1 MNRKLTRRDLFKVMG
16 AGAGAA
22 ALTSCAPKKEEA
34 PSGGKKYEGVTIRML
49 SQGGA
54 GYETAV
60 TQYGKDFEDLTGCKV
75 EFDWAP
81 WENLMPKIQADLAS
95 GSPQLDIFCN
105 DREFQ
110 YTIWPEL
117 LPLDDLIKKYN
128 YDMEGFLEPTY
139 KFGTGVAGQTARF
152 GLPVAPN
159 VSVIFYRT
167 DLIKEF
173 PTTWADYDKL
183 LIDMKDKTGKP
194 PLGFAGVAAQ
204 LVKAFWARYWATGQP
219 NISSDWEVL
228 VNNETGVKSATLL
241 YDFFKKYTPQGM
253 LAWDNPDGCNAF
265 LAGDIVV
272 LESWPGFCLTGF
284 EGEGSEVKGKWS
296 MARYPEGGSGNY
308 VEHNMVILKKSKNHD
323 AAFEFIAYC
332 TDPERSK
339 RSQLEYQ
346 VTPARATV
354 FDDAD
359 VKKDSPWLPAYLQ
372 VMNAGLVPFFGIPY
386 WLEMFIGLAEGLST
400 ILAETA
406 TPKEALDDVAAKWE
420 KLIKDDPLDFDYQE
434 LPSADR

>member
-1 MNRKLTRRDLFKVMG
+1 MSTKVSRRDLFKYIGMG
-16 AGAGAA
+16 AGVA
-22 ALTSCAPKKEEA
+22 ALGGCAPKQEA
-34 PSGGKKYEGVTIRML
+34 PAATGGKKYAGKTIRML

-54 GYETAV
+54 GYEKAIV
-60 TQYGKDFEDLTGCKV
+60 QYGKEFEEMTGCKV

-110 YTIWPEL
+110 YSIWPDL

-128 YDMEGFLEPTY
+128 YDMNGFIEPVY
-139 KFGTGVAGQTARF
+139 KFGAGIAGQKARF
-152 GLPVAPN
+152 GLPLAPG

-173 PTTWADYDKL
+173 PKTWADYEKL

-204 LVKAFWARYWATGQP
+204 LVKAFWARYWAMKQP
-219 NISSDWEVL
+219 NLSKDWKPL
-228 VNNETGVKSATLL
+228 INNEIGVKAATML
-241 YDFFKKYTPQGM
+241 YDFYKKYTPQGM

-265 LAGDIVV
+265 TAGDIVV
-272 LESWPGFCLTGF
+272 LESWPGFCLAGF
-284 EGEGSEVKGKWS
+284 EGEGSKVKGNWS
-296 MARYPEGGSGNY
+296 MSPYPEGGSGNY
-308 VEHNMVILKKSKNHD
+308 VEHNMVILKKSKNPD

-332 TDPERSK
+332 TDLTRSK
-339 RSQLEYQ
+339 RSAIEFA
-346 VTPARATV
+346 VDPARTAV

-359 VKKDSPWLPAYLQ
+359 VKKASPWMPAYKN

-386 WLEMFIGLAEGLST
+386 WLEMFIALAEGLST

-406 TPKEALDDVAAKWE
+406 TVKQALDNVAAKWE
-420 KLIKDDPLDFDYQE
+420 KLIQDNPLDFEYNE
-434 LPSADR
+434 LP

>member
-1 MNRKLTRRDLFKVMG
+1 MTSKLTRRNLFKAMG
-16 AGAGAA
+16 VGAGAA
-22 ALTSCAPKKEEA
+22 ALTSCAPKEAAPKE
-34 PSGGKKYEGVTIRML
+34 GGKKYEGVTIRML

-60 TQYGKDFEDLTGCKV
+60 TQYGKDFEALTGCKV

-81 WENLMPKIQADLAS
+81 WENLMPKLQADLAS

-110 YTIWPEL
+110 YTVWPEL

-128 YDMEGFLEPTY
+128 YDMDGFLEPVY
-139 KFGTGVAGQTARF
+139 KFGQGIAGQTSRF
-152 GLPVAPN
+152 GLPLGPG

-173 PTTWADYDKL
+173 PNTWADYEKL
-183 LIDMKDKTGKP
+183 LIDLKASTGKP

-204 LVKAFWARYWATGQP
+204 LVKAFWARYWSTGQSNLSP
-219 NISSDWEVL
+219 DWKPL
-228 VNNETGVKSATLL
+228 INNDTGVKSATML
-241 YDFFKKYTPQGM
+241 YDFFKKYTPNGM

-272 LESWPGFCLTGF
+272 LESWPGFCLAGF
-284 EGEGSEVKGKWS
+284 EGEGSKAKGKWS

-308 VEHNMVILKKSKNHD
+308 VEHNMVILKKSKNPD

-332 TDPERSK
+332 TDLERSK
-339 RSQLEYQ
+339 RSAIEFA
-346 VTPARATV
+346 VDPARTAV
-354 FDDAD
+354 YDDAD
-359 VKKDSPWLPAYLQ
+359 VKKASPWMPAFKDVL
-372 VMNAGLVPFFGIPY
+372 NAGLVPFWGIPY

-406 TPKEALDDVAAKWE
+406 TPQQALDDVAAKWE
-420 KLIKDDPLDFDYQE
+420 KLITDDPLDFEYKE
-434 LPSADR
+434 L